1 LPSSRKFL
9 ASTLLFTGLS
19 IGGGIAVNNLI
30 LNPAQSNVS
39 TNPTGS
45 STSSSNSKVV
55 KTGTGDAIQYQYGV
69 IQLKVTTTGGKITAI
84 EHIQAGAN
92 NGREAAFPYLKKD
105 AIAANGS
112 SFSNLSGA
120 TFTTDAYKQA
130 LDSALSK
137 LG

>member
-1 LPSSRKFL
+1 M
-9 ASTLLFTGLS
+9 ASTLLFAGLS
-19 IGGGIAVNNLI
+19 IGGGIAVNNLV
-30 LNPAQSNVS
+30 LNPSQSSVS
-39 TNPTGS
+39 NTPSTSGS
-45 STSSSNSKVV
+45 SNANVV
-55 KTGTGDAIQYQYGV
+55 KSGTGDAIQYQYGV

-84 EHIQAGAN
+84 EHIQAMAN
-92 NGREAAFPYLKKD
+92 NGREAAFPYLNKD

-112 SFSNLSGA
+112 HCSNLSGA

>member
-1 LPSSRKFL
+1 M
-9 ASTLLFTGLS
+9 ASTLLFAGLS
-19 IGGGIAVNNLI
+19 IGGGIAVNNLV
-30 LNPAQSNVS
+30 LNPPQASVS
-39 TNPTGS
+39 TIPTT
-45 STSSSNSKVV
+45 STSGGGNTKTV

-84 EHIQAGAN
+84 EHIQAMAN
-92 NGREAAFPYLKKD
+92 NGREAAFPYLKQD

-112 SFSNLSGA
+112 NFSNLSGA

>member
-1 LPSSRKFL
+1 MPSSRKFV
-9 ASTLLFTGLS
+9 ASTLLFAGLS
-19 IGGGIAVNNLI
+19 IGGGIAVNNLV
-30 LNPAQSNVS
+30 LNPSQSNVS
-39 TNPTGS
+39 NTTSTSGS
-45 STSSSNSKVV
+45 SNANVV
-55 KTGTGDAIQYQYGV
+55 KTGTGDAIQYQFGV

-112 SFSNLSGA
+112 NFSNLSGA